1 MKLLFE
7 TIIKFVLGIIIIG
20 RLLFLPAGTFTFWNA
35 WLFMGLLF
43 IPMFF
48 VGLVLWL
55 KNKELLKNE

>member
-1 MKLLFE
+1 MNLLFQAI
-7 TIIKFVLGIIIIG
+7 TKFVLGVIIIALI
-20 RLLFLPAGTFTFWNA
+20 LFLPAGTFKFWNA

-55 KNKELLKNE
+55 KDK